1 MKSLLDRASKWIVDR
16 RRGVQI
22 VIAGVALAA
31 AFGVADLRF
40 ELSPEGLVAE
50 EGPPTGPEARRRA
63 AHAAAFEGDERV
75 LLVVVSGHDV
85 LTDEALAYQHS
96 LASWLAARPW
106 VSHVDSLTTAPIPHR
121 VKARKP
127 TLADLETDDE
137 DFPLPLGPE
146 AEALALLAAE
156 APTRFPGGLG
166 SIVDGWDD
174 RPLEIAALVAGAA
187 PTLAD
192 GDLIRE
198 VAADRGLFSRRMVA
212 RNRSAALIAAT
223 LTTATDRETEAA
235 VHELRAHLGDTPPPE
250 GLRVSPAGLPYLGTR
265 LVEALETDW
274 EALIMLA
281 CLGSFAVLAF
291 GFRSLAGIVLPLAAV
306 GISLAIVTGSMGYL
320 GLPIDLLTN
329 VIPPLLITIGLGD
342 AIHLLHRYREERHRG
357 QSPLSAA
364 RQTMSTMAV
373 ACFMTSAT
381 TAIGFGS
388 LIISETEVL
397 RRFGAIA
404 GGAVMVAYLVTVLFL
419 PSALPAFPREESA
432 HRQPKGGRTVD
443 RLVMAVACF
452 AMRSPVAVLG
462 LTAVLFVAFIAG
474 AANVTVDGA
483 LLDQFDGS
491 SDVRETT
498 LTLEESLGGVR
509 SFYVVADAGE
519 GMEEGASLTRPILDE
534 LDAIAAELR
543 HEEGVL
549 RVTTPGDVLRE
560 TWALVTRDPDSA
572 SDAFDTRGRIEAL
585 AAVVRS
591 TATHDPG
598 HPGHAAHEGHPSA
611 FDRFASP
618 DGRFA
623 RVEVRLQDRGIR
635 HLNAIFDRLE
645 WRLGT
650 QNAMAGFI
658 AGEAHRASRG
668 LDRVISDL
676 LASLALA
683 VVVIFVLVGVLF
695 RSPRLALVS
704 VPPNIIPLAAVLAW
718 MGLRGL
724 SLNASTVIVFGVS
737 IGLAVDGTIHVLT
750 RFREERRRNDSTAAA
765 IEAAIAGSG
774 RAVALS
780 SAAVLLGFLALQV
793 SGFLPVRLFGE
804 LSIVA
809 VLAALIAELTVLPAL
824 LMLTMRGGKTR

>member
-1 MKSLLDRASKWIVDR
+1 MSTLLDRSAKWIVDR
-16 RRGVQI
+16 RVGVQI

-31 AFGVADLRF
+31 AFGIADLRF
-40 ELSPEGLVAE
+40 ELSPESLVAE
-50 EGPPTGPEARRRA
+50 ADPSNAPGPGQRP
-63 AHAAAFEGDERV
+63 AHAAAFEGDEGV
-75 LLVVVSGHDV
+75 LLLVVSGHDV
-85 LTDEALAYQHS
+85 LTDEALAYQHG

-106 VSHVDSLTTAPIPHR
+106 VSHVDSLTTTPVPHR
-121 VKARKP
+121 IKARKP

-137 DFPLPLGPE
+137 DFPLPIGPE

-156 APTRFPGGLG
+156 APTRFPNGLG
-166 SIVDGWDD
+166 SIVDGWGD
-174 RPLEIAALVAGAA
+174 RPLEITTLVSGLA
-187 PTLAD
+187 PTLAE

-198 VAADRGLFSRRMVA
+198 VAGDRGLFSRRMVA
-212 RNRSAALIAAT
+212 RDRSSALIAASLT
-223 LTTATDRETEAA
+223 TPTTATARATEAA
-235 VHELRAHLGDTPPPE
+235 VHELRAHLGHTPPPD
-250 GLRVSPAGLPYLGTR
+250 GLRVSPSGLPYMETR

-291 GFRSLAGIVLPLAAV
+291 GFRSLAGIVLPMAAV

-357 QSPLSAA
+357 IAPLESA
-364 RQTMSTMAV
+364 RRTMSAMAV

-388 LIISETEVL
+388 LIISETTVL
-397 RRFGAIA
+397 QRFGAIA

-432 HRQPKGGRTVD
+432 HREPKGGRTVD
-443 RLVMAVACF
+443 RLVSGVASF
-452 AMRSPVAVLG
+452 AMRYPVAVLG
-462 LTAVLFVAFIAG
+462 STAVLFIVFVAG

-519 GMEEGASLTRPILDE
+519 GSSLTRPILDE
-534 LDAIAAELR
+534 LDAIATELR
-543 HEEGVL
+543 HEDGVL

-572 SDAFDTRGRIEAL
+572 ADAFETRGRIRGL

-591 TATHDPG
+591 SAAHDPG
-598 HPGHAAHEGHPSA
+598 HPGHEAHAGHPSA
-611 FDRFASP
+611 FDRFVSP

-623 RVEVRLQDRGIR
+623 RVEVRLEDRGIR
-635 HLNAIFDRLE
+635 HLNAIFDRTD
-645 WRLGT
+645 WRISE
-650 QNAMAGFI
+650 QDAMAGFI

-683 VVVIFVLVGVLF
+683 VVVIFFLVGVLF

-704 VPPNIIPLAAVLAW
+704 VPPNVIPLAAVLAW

-724 SLNASTVIVFGVS
+724 SLNAGTVIVFGVS
-737 IGLAVDGTIHVLT
+737 IGLAVDGTIHLLT
-750 RFREERRRNDSTAAA
+750 RFREERQRNDSTAAA

-793 SGFLPVRLFGE
+793 SGFLPIRLFGE

-809 VLAALIAELTVLPAL
+809 VVAALVAELTVLPAL